1 MNEALREFLI
11 FCLFETNIS
20 FSFFRNSKKKLIQE
34 NKNMQKLIYN
44 CNAYIVAFLLMF
56 TFFLWLKQQQK
67 KTNISRKV
75 TIYLLQLRSPFYK
88 WSAMEIKMTIKM
100 AVRKQLELC
109 KPYSAIFIFFSPNTN
124 QNLRKEKLST
134 STAVYDFFKNH
145 RIHAKKTKSYVK

>member
-1 MNEALREFLI
+1 MNEALRKFLI
-11 FCLFETNIS
+11 FCLFETNIN

-88 WSAMEIKMTIKM
+88 WGAMEIKMTIKM

-109 KPYSAIFIFFSPNTN
+109 KPYSAIFIFSKHKPES
-124 QNLRKEKLST
+124 KKGKT
-134 STAVYDFFKNH
+134 STAVYDFKKNH

>member
-1 MNEALREFLI
+1 MNEALRKFLI
-11 FCLFETNIS
+11 FCLFETNIN

-88 WSAMEIKMTIKM
+88 WGAMEIKMTIKM

-124 QNLRKEKLST
+124 QNLRKEKLLQQ
-134 STAVYDFFKNH
+134 FM
-145 RIHAKKTKSYVK
+145 ILKKITESMLRKLNLM